1 MFAKTLWIA
10 YNYFMKKEVKKNED
24 QWDKKKILL
33 FFIAS
38 ILLLVIGYQIKTVT
52 LGENFSLNKDSV
64 NVTSSDVKGASAT
77 NQPQKDLKKDI
88 QVQIDSL
95 KSDAEDINL
104 IDIASSSPQVQKLI
118 NDLKTLQDYPTNQ
131 LRDVCEKVC
140 RNF

>member
-1 MFAKTLWIA
+1 
-10 YNYFMKKEVKKNED
+10 MKKEIKKNED

-38 ILLLVIGYQIKTVT
+38 ILLLVVGYQIKTVT

-64 NVTSSDVKGASAT
+64 SLINSDVKGASVS

-88 QVQIDSL
+88 QIQIDSL

-104 IDIASSSPQVQKLI
+104 IDIASSSPQVQKVI
-118 NDLKTLQDYPTNQ
+118 NDLKALQDYPSNQ

>member
-1 MFAKTLWIA
+1 
-10 YNYFMKKEVKKNED
+10 MKKEVKKNED

-38 ILLLVIGYQIKTVT
+38 IFLLIIGYQIKTVT
-52 LGENFSLNKDSV
+52 LGESFPSINDSV
-64 NVTSSDVKGASAT
+64 SLINSDVKGASVS
-77 NQPQKDLKKDI
+77 NQPQKDLRKDI

-104 IDIASSSPQVQKLI
+104 VDIASSSPQVQKVI
-118 NDLKTLQDYPTNQ
+118 NDLKALQDYPSNQ